1 MSCTPAFIRAN
12 TFVGSR
18 YYNST
23 TGSGGAVATLN
34 KIVQDYNDGR
44 NPSCVGITRAAAN
57 GNILYEYLGNVLLD
71 PTDGP
76 IPFNRQLID
85 TCNNLGSTTT
95 TQFNRIKEIQS
106 GDDQSLQK
114 LQQDE
119 KEARLRLELLRS
131 SQSTVT
137 NHQVFLLGRPLRPAS
152 IPLLWA
158 LSVLFI
164 GIAGLI
170 FYTFS
175 PFEIIPSNYIV
186 FQIYLLLINPYF
198 IASALLVAA
207 TAIIVTTLH
216 MTGTI

>member
-1 MSCTPAFIRAN
+1 MLNAAR
-12 TFVGSR
+12 VGS
-18 YYNST
+18 
-23 TGSGGAVATLN
+23 
-34 KIVQDYNDGR
+34 
-44 NPSCVGITRAAAN
+44 SCVGITSDGPN
-57 GNILYEYLGNVLLD
+57 GNAYIYLGNVLFD
-71 PTDGP
+71 PTNGL
-76 IPFNRQLID
+76 IPFNQKLID
-85 TCNNLGSTTT
+85 TCSNTGSTTT
-95 TQFNRIKEIQS
+95 TQLNRIKEIQS
-106 GDDQSLQK
+106 GGDQSLQK

-216 MTGTI
+216 ITGTI